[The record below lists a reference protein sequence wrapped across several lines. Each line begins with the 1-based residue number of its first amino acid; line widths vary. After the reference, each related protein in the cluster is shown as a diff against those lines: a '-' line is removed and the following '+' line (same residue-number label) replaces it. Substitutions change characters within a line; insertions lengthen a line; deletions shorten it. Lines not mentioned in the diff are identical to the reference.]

1 MSTGPKR
8 ASTTDMHWVGQP
20 NPILKVSTFLVW
32 EGQRINGVVHKE
44 LIAPRSVE
52 GVRDG
57 ELTLDVDIDIA
68 TPVPG
73 WYTVLTKVT
82 GQ

>member
-1 MSTGPKR
+1 MLTGLKR
-8 ASTTDMHWVGQP
+8 ASTTDMLWVGQP
-20 NPILKVSTFLVW
+20 KPIPKVTTYLVW

-44 LIAPRSVE
+44 LIAPKSVE

-57 ELTLDVDIDIA
+57 EQVLNIDIDIP

-82 GQ
+82 G